1 MKQQR
6 QELEKP
12 DQATILI
19 MDVFHVQI
27 TEEVVSML
35 CTNNI
40 WLIKVPD
47 NMTHLLQSLDL
58 AVNGHR
64 KSFINRMLAE

>member
-47 NMTHLLQSLDL
+47 NMTHLLQPLDL

-64 KSFINRMLAE
+64 TSFINRMLAE

>member
-19 MDVFHVQI
+19 MDVFHVQV

-47 NMTHLLQSLDL
+47 NMTHLLQPLDL